1 MIHPGMYRINET
13 GYMILRS
20 TSPCEVTDQIS
31 LYDRALESRR
41 GIFGGYANRRN
52 VAVCACNC
60 VCVCVCV
67 CICT

>member
-1 MIHPGMYRINET
+1 
-13 GYMILRS
+13 MILRS